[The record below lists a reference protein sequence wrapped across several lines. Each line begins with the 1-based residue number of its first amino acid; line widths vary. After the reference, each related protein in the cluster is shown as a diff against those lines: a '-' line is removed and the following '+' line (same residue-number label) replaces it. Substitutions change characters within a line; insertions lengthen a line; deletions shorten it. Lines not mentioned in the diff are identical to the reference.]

1 VKYSRQVFFDSGAA
15 TILYLAATLVVIAI
29 ILFWQVYRGRKALG
43 LPAGR
48 VIYAD
53 MRGWGPVEQPLFDA
67 ELGLVG
73 KPDYLVESAGQLIPV
88 EVKSI
93 RNSTAPYDAH
103 IFQLAAYC
111 LLVQL
116 QLGKRPS
123 YGILHYANRTYA
135 IDYTPQ
141 LEQAVRDLLIEIH
154 AQGKLKELPRSH
166 DSAARC
172 SHCNYRSVC
181 DQRLL

>member
-1 VKYSRQVFFDSGAA
+1 MQNPQVRSDCGAA
-15 TILYLAATLVVIAI
+15 TILYLAAALLLVAI
-29 ILFWQVYRGRKALG
+29 FLFWQAHRGRQALG

-53 MRGWGPVEQPLFDA
+53 TRGWGPVEQPLYDA

-88 EVKSI
+88 EVKST
-93 RNSTAPYDAH
+93 RNTSAPYDAH

-111 LLVQL
+111 LLVQR
-116 QLGKRPS
+116 QLGKRPP

-141 LEQAVRDLLIEIH
+141 LEQAVQDLLIEIH
-154 AQGKLKELPRSH
+154 AQEKLKELPRSH

-172 SHCNYRSVC
+172 SHCSYRSVC

>member
-1 VKYSRQVFFDSGAA
+1 LLVAV
-15 TILYLAATLVVIAI
+15 ILL
-29 ILFWQVYRGRKALG
+29 WQAYRGRKALG

-48 VIYAD
+48 IIYAD
-53 MRGWGPVEQPLFDA
+53 MSGWGPIEQPLYDA

-88 EVKSI
+88 EVKSA
-93 RNSTAPYDAH
+93 RNANAPYDAH

-111 LLVQL
+111 LLVHR
-116 QLGKRPS
+116 QLGKRPP
-123 YGILHYANRTYA
+123 YGILHYGSRTYA

-141 LEQAVRDLLIEIH
+141 LEQAVHNLLIEIH
-154 AQGKLKELPRSH
+154 AQERQKEPARSH
-166 DSAARC
+166 SSVARC
-172 SHCNYRSVC
+172 SHCSYRSIC

>member
-1 VKYSRQVFFDSGAA
+1 
-15 TILYLAATLVVIAI
+15 LLVAI
-29 ILFWQVYRGRKALG
+29 FLFWRAQQGQKALG

-53 MRGWGPVEQPLFDA
+53 MQSWGAVEQPFYDA

-73 KPDYLVESAGQLIPV
+73 KPDYLVESSGQFIPV
-88 EVKSI
+88 EVKSSRI
-93 RNSTAPYDAH
+93 ANAPYDAH

-111 LLVQL
+111 LLVMR
-116 QLGKRPS
+116 QLGKRPQ
-123 YGILHYANRTYA
+123 YGILNYPNRTYA
-135 IDYTPQ
+135 IDFTPQ
-141 LEQAVRDLLIEIH
+141 LEQAIQDLLIEIH
-154 AQGKLKELPRSH
+154 AQEKLKDVPRSH

-172 SHCNYRSVC
+172 NRCSFRSVC

>member
-1 VKYSRQVFFDSGAA
+1 ML
-15 TILYLAATLVVIAI
+15 TLALI
-29 ILFWQVYRGRKALG
+29 ILIVALVLLWQANRRQRLIG

-53 MRGWGPVEQPLFDA
+53 TRGWGPVEQPLYDA

-73 KPDYLVESAGQLIPV
+73 KPDYLVETGGQMIPV
-88 EVKSI
+88 EVKS
-93 RNSTAPYDAH
+93 SPVTTAPYDAH

-111 LLVQL
+111 LLVQR
-116 QLGKRPS
+116 QYGKRPD
-123 YGILHYANRTYA
+123 YGILHYPNRTFA
-135 IDYTPQ
+135 IDFTAG
-141 LEQAVRDLLIEIH
+141 LEQRLLNLLEEMH
-154 AQGKLKELPRSH
+154 AQERRRDLPRSH

-172 SHCNYRSVC
+172 SRCGYRHIC

>member
-1 VKYSRQVFFDSGAA
+1 ML
-15 TILYLAATLVVIAI
+15 TLALIILVVA
-29 ILFWQVYRGRKALG
+29 LVLLWQANRRQRLIG

-53 MRGWGPVEQPLFDA
+53 TRGWGPVEQPLYDA

-73 KPDYLVESAGQLIPV
+73 KPDYLVERGGQVIPV
-88 EVKSI
+88 EVKS
-93 RNSTAPYDAH
+93 SPVTTAPYDAH

-111 LLVQL
+111 LLVQRHY
-116 QLGKRPS
+116 GKRPA
-123 YGILHYANRTYA
+123 YGILHYPNRTFA
-135 IDYTPQ
+135 IDFTAG
-141 LEQAVRDLLIEIH
+141 LEQRLLNLLEEMH
-154 AQGKLKELPRSH
+154 AQERRKDLPRSH

-172 SHCNYRSVC
+172 SRCGYRHIC

>member
-1 VKYSRQVFFDSGAA
+1 
-15 TILYLAATLVVIAI
+15 LLVAI
-29 ILFWQVYRGRKALG
+29 FLFWQAHRSRQALG

-53 MRGWGPVEQPLFDA
+53 TRAWGPVEQPLYDA

-73 KPDYLVESAGQLIPV
+73 KPDYLVESVGQLIPV
-88 EVKSI
+88 EVKST
-93 RNSTAPYDAH
+93 RNAHTPYDAH
-103 IFQLAAYC
+103 IFQVAAYC
-111 LLVQL
+111 LLVQR
-116 QLGKRPS
+116 QLGKRPA
-123 YGILHYANRTYA
+123 YGILHYADRTYA

-141 LEQAVRDLLIEIH
+141 LEQAVLDLLVEIH
-154 AQGKLKELPRSH
+154 AHEKLKELPRSH